1 MKPEQ
6 KPALTPEQREM
17 AQLLN
22 VIFNEAEQ
30 RMQHRILQVLH
41 DEKEFTRTNVWI
53 EIRKA
58 YDKGYAA
65 GRKDAFAEIA
75 AAQKA
80 HQIPKV
86 DPHPTLDL
94 FSHVDTTNENGER
107 IATGL
112 KRKSPE
118 PHNAI
123 HNTDDFWLQVC
134 REFQQLKHRNPNLTQ
149 ADFVRIKA
157 NPRIKIKTF
166 NAKYL
171 QLTKTGTFTH
181 KQRTKRIK

>member
-6 KPALTPEQREM
+6 KPALTPEKREM
-17 AQLLN
+17 AQMLN
-22 VIFNEAEQ
+22 VLFNEAEQ

-41 DEKEFTRTNVWI
+41 DEKEFTRTNVWV
-53 EIRKA
+53 EINKA
-58 YDKGYAA
+58 YEKGYAA
-65 GRKDAFAEIA
+65 GRNSAFAEIA
-75 AAQKA
+75 AAKA
-80 HQIPKV
+80 HSVPKV

-107 IATGL
+107 LTTGL

-118 PHNAI
+118 PHDVF
-123 HNTDDFWLQVC
+123 HHSDEFWLNVC
-134 REFQQLKHRNPNLTQ
+134 REYQQLKHRNPNLTQ

-166 NAKYL
+166 NAKLL
-171 QLTKTGTFTH
+171 QLTTTGTFAH
-181 KQRTKRIK
+181 KPRIRRK

>member
-1 MKPEQ
+1 MKIDQEIHDI
-6 KPALTPEQREM
+6 AELTK
-17 AQLLN
+17 
-22 VIFNEAEQ
+22 VVFKKGY
-30 RMQHRILQVLH
+30 
-41 DEKEFTRTNVWI
+41 DEG
-53 EIRKA
+53 RKA
-58 YDKGYAA
+58 AI
-65 GRKDAFAEIA
+65 AEVTA

-80 HQIPKV
+80 HSVPKV

-118 PHNAI
+118 PHDVF
-123 HNTDDFWLQVC
+123 HHSDEFWLNVC
-134 REFQQLKHRNPNLTQ
+134 REYQQLKHRNPNLTQ

-166 NAKYL
+166 NAKLL
-171 QLTKTGTFTH
+171 QLTTTGTFAH
-181 KQRTKRIK
+181 KPRIRRK